1 MKKKLHFLSL
11 LFFLTIGAQ
20 SVAQTSVTVFDGI
33 LFYDGYAAVVDPA
46 LYPTPEGVIRHRNDL
61 YARKLTED
69 ELASFGNDLTINV
82 TIGAACDNY
91 DRIGNVNIVLVPK
104 GDATYDPDDVT
115 RIELARFITPFMN
128 KNISPTD
135 VPYTWTADNVARIFK
150 DPAILEVYD
159 IWAELQVFG
168 VPYAAQTQVAGCA
181 GQIDVFYGTLE
192 FVSNNS
198 DPVAEGDYLL
208 PLEFQH
214 YLNDYQEG
222 ATDALGTTSWT
233 INFDLPSQI
242 NDAKFYLITSNHGAN
257 AGGEE
262 YIRRNHYVY
271 LDGVLKL
278 TYKPGGVS
286 CEPYRMYNTQPNGI
300 YGPTPRTTAQWA
312 SFSNWCPGQVIPIRT
327 ISLGDLAA
335 GSHTFNITVPS
346 AVFADDQGYFPI
358 SVYLQGTDSSLGL
371 GGVAPLQYSLSPN
384 PTNGIVDIH
393 ASDAVQN
400 VSVYNLLGQEVFS
413 GNASRVDL
421 SDTAAGIYVAKIKFA
436 NGKSITEKIV
446 RK

>member
-1 MKKKLHFLSL
+1 
-11 LFFLTIGAQ
+11 
-20 SVAQTSVTVFDGI
+20 

>member
-384 PTNGIVDIH
+384 PTNGIIDIH